1 MPFVCPRKS
10 RLFFQ
15 QTDGRAPEIGLGLSP
30 GTRFRARLESA
41 ASTALRASVLA
52 VVEFTYERDGQI
64 VVPAGAKA
72 VGQIQEADR
81 SGYVRVQFES
91 LMMPDGATVP
101 IQADAT
107 DLDMR
112 LLKGKV
118 EGKNTGKNVLLRS
131 LSGIGQAGPL
141 LLG

>member
-1 MPFVCPRKS
+1 
-10 RLFFQ
+10 
-15 QTDGRAPEIGLGLSP
+15 
-30 GTRFRARLESA
+30 
-41 ASTALRASVLA
+41 
-52 VVEFTYERDGQI
+52 
-64 VVPAGAKA
+64 

>member
-1 MPFVCPRKS
+1 M
-10 RLFFQ
+10 
-15 QTDGRAPEIGLGLSP
+15 
-30 GTRFRARLESA
+30 
-41 ASTALRASVLA
+41 
-52 VVEFTYERDGQI
+52 
-64 VVPAGAKA
+64 
-72 VGQIQEADR
+72 GQIQEADR